1 MYPRNLLKFAHNHLK
16 IIKKLITMKDIR
28 HDIDGLKGIAILA
41 VVFYHLFDLL
51 KSAHFTES
59 TLFDGGFLGVDIFF
73 VISGFLITSSVF
85 YKLSNNDFSLLAFY
99 KRRFLR
105 IVPPLLFVCIFTLI
119 VGYFLL
125 FPMVYR
131 ELNIEVAN
139 ALLFIGNFRF
149 ANSGGYFALDSSDKL
164 LLHTWYLAVTIQ
176 FYILFPLIVLLLKK
190 VFSLKRLP
198 LAVTVVFILLTVTS
212 VLISRNGKGYLLTQC
227 RIFELFFGSVLFFY
241 KDIVYK
247 RVFSLNSYLPLLGE
261 VLGIV
266 IIIASIFTVELQ
278 NGIWT
283 VTTSLPT
290 MLGTALVIL
299 SHNKNSVLRLPPLTL
314 LGKSSYSLYLW
325 HWPLF
330 VFALRCGLNES
341 YINYVIVFVL
351 LGLLNLMS
359 YLLVEKHKLNYKTVA
374 ILYFCCFSSYIY
386 FKSGPKDTYIF
397 QFEIKQPAEIGLSKE
412 YQPSVV
418 DTVGTQSLWHYGEQ
432 KEIPHIMIV
441 GDSNALQ
448 YRYFFKFCTKIPT
461 YEIAKSAI
469 MAYGKEF
476 ASFSQGYY
484 VPLNERQD
492 FYNLYKKT
500 LSTLND
506 GDKVILSS
514 RWTTQ
519 YKNYLKEKNLLASD
533 KTYSKYMDDI
543 IKDIDEQIKK
553 YPKLHFYI
561 IGTAFCPSWEYINR
575 TQLDLK
581 DSFLEPLMSKK
592 NYMISSDFHKK
603 YNDYT
608 NDRLQEYANSHNNV
622 SYIDRNIPL
631 KVGGGKYR
639 MTDDHEIPLFYD
651 PTHYTVTGGKVVGKY
666 ILDEVLKN

>member
-212 VLISRNGKGYLLTQC
+212 VLVSRNGKGYLLTQC

-247 RVFSLNSYLPLLGE
+247 RVFSLNNYLPLLGE

-278 NGIWT
+278 NGVWT

-314 LGKSSYSLYLW
+314 LGRCSYSLYLW

-330 VFALRCGLNES
+330 VFALRCGYTDTVLSCSIVILVILIFTALS
-341 YINYVIVFVL
+341 YILTEKRKIDYKVTVTLFLLCFVAYYHFHKNFGNNYLSNFII
-351 LGLLNLMS
+351 
-359 YLLVEKHKLNYKTVA
+359 E
-374 ILYFCCFSSYIY
+374 
-386 FKSGPKDTYIF
+386 
-397 QFEIKQPAEIGLSKE
+397 QPQDMELPKE
-412 YQPSVV
+412 YTPSVAFKEGNEIV
-418 DTVGTQSLWHYGEQ
+418 WHYGLQTETP
-432 KEIPHIMIV
+432 KIFFV
-441 GDSNALQ
+441 GDSNADH
-448 YRYFFKFCTKIPT
+448 YRHYMKNLNKTSIYFLAEP
-461 YEIAKSAI
+461 AV
-469 MAYGKEF
+469 MAYGKNF
-476 ASFSQGYY
+476 ASMTKGYFLPIE
-484 VPLNERQD
+484 VRQN
-492 FYNLYKKT
+492 YYKVYKET
-500 LSTLND
+500 LSHLKD
-506 GDKVILSS
+506 GDKVVLSN
-514 RWTTQ
+514 RWDIQ
-519 YKNYLKEKNLLASD
+519 FGKYCNEFALEMNDENFENYIDFVLQDL
-533 KTYSKYMDDI
+533 
-543 IKDIDEQIKK
+543 DEQIKL
-553 YPKLHFYI
+553 YPNLTFYI
-561 IGTAFCPSWEYINR
+561 VSDAVTINKVYANQ
-575 TQLDLK
+575 TSIDVSK
-581 DSFLEPLMSKK
+581 SFLKYFFNRDKYLISNDTSSQKNLIVNKK
-592 NYMISSDFHKK
+592 
-603 YNDYT
+603 
-608 NDRLQEYANSHNNV
+608 LQEFIKSYNNLR
-622 SYIDRNIPL
+622 YIDRDVPL
-631 KVGGGKYR
+631 KLGNDRFKTTYNGV
-639 MTDDHEIPLFYD
+639 PLFQID
-651 PTHYTVTGGKVVGKY
+651 GVHYSTFGGDIIGKY
-666 ILDEVLKN
+666 IVDQVIKE

>member
-1 MYPRNLLKFAHNHLK
+1 MAKEQRL
-16 IIKKLITMKDIR
+16 
-28 HDIDGLKGIAILA
+28 DIDGLKAIAILA

-85 YKLSNNDFSLLAFY
+85 YRLSNNDFSLLSFY

-119 VGYFLL
+119 IGYFLL
-125 FPMVYR
+125 FPEVYN

-212 VLISRNGKGYLLTQC
+212 VIVSRNGKGYLLTQC

-247 RVFSLNSYLPLLGE
+247 RVFSLNTYLPLLGE

-290 MLGTALVIL
+290 MIGTALVIL

-330 VFALRCGLNES
+330 IFALRCGLNENFK
-341 YINYVIVFVL
+341 NYVIVFVL
-351 LGLLNLMS
+351 LFVLTFIS
-359 YLLVEKHKLNYKTVA
+359 YLLFEKRKINFKTVA
-374 ILYFCCFSSYIY
+374 ILYLCCFSSYIY

-397 QFEIKQPAEIGLSKE
+397 QFEIKQPAEIELSKE
-412 YQPSVV
+412 YQPSIV
-418 DTVGTQSLWHYGEQ
+418 DTIGTQSLWHYGEQ
-432 KEIPHIMIV
+432 KETPHIMIV
-441 GDSNALQ
+441 GDSNTLQ
-448 YRYFFKFCTKIPT
+448 YRYFFKFCTKTPT
-461 YEIAKSAI
+461 YEIAKAAI

-476 ASFSQGYY
+476 SSFRQGYY
-484 VPLNERQD
+484 VPLSERQD

-500 LSTLND
+500 LSSLKD

-519 YKNYLKEKNLLASD
+519 YKNYLKEKKLLASD
-533 KTYSKYMDDI
+533 ETYSLYIDDI
-543 IKDIDEQIKK
+543 IKDIDEQIEKH
-553 YPKLHFYI
+553 PNIHFYI
-561 IGTAFCPSWEYINR
+561 IGTAFCPGWEYINR

-581 DSFLEPLMSKK
+581 ETFLETLMSKK
-592 NYMISSDFHKK
+592 NYMTSSDFNKK

-608 NDRLQEYANSHNNV
+608 NERLQDYANTHKNV
-622 SYIDRNIPL
+622 SYIDRNKPL
-631 KVGGGKYR
+631 KVEDGKYR
-639 MTDDHEIPLFYD
+639 MTDDNEIPLFYD
-651 PTHYTVTGGKVVGKY
+651 PTHYTVTGGKIVGKY
-666 ILDEVLKN
+666 ILDEVLNN

>member
-1 MYPRNLLKFAHNHLK
+1 MAKEQRL
-16 IIKKLITMKDIR
+16 
-28 HDIDGLKGIAILA
+28 DIDGLKAIAILA

-85 YKLSNNDFSLLAFY
+85 YKLSTDDFSLLSFY

-212 VLISRNGKGYLLTQC
+212 VLVSRNGKGYLLTQC

-247 RVFSLNSYLPLLGE
+247 RVFSLNNYLPLLGE

-314 LGKSSYSLYLW
+314 LGRCSYSLYLW

-386 FKSGPKDTYIF
+386 FKNGPKDTYIF

>member
-1 MYPRNLLKFAHNHLK
+1 MSVKAQRA
-16 IIKKLITMKDIR
+16 
-28 HDIDGLKGIAILA
+28 DIDGLKGIAILA

-85 YKLSNNDFSLLAFY
+85 YKLSTDDFSLLSFY

-247 RVFSLNSYLPLLGE
+247 RVFSLNNYLPLLGE

>member
-1 MYPRNLLKFAHNHLK
+1 MTDK
-16 IIKKLITMKDIR
+16 R

-85 YKLSNNDFSLLAFY
+85 YRLSNNDFSLLSFY

-212 VLISRNGKGYLLTQC
+212 VIVSRNGKGYLLTQC

-247 RVFSLNSYLPLLGE
+247 RVFSLNTYLPVLGE

-299 SHNKNSVLRLPPLTL
+299 AHNKNSVLRLPPLTL
-314 LGKSSYSLYLW
+314 LGRCSYSLYLW

-330 VFALRCGLNES
+330 VFALRCGYTDTVLSCSIVILVILIFTALS
-341 YINYVIVFVL
+341 YIFTEKRKVDYRLTLTLFLLCFVAYYHFHKNFGNNYLSNFIIEQPQDMVL
-351 LGLLNLMS
+351 
-359 YLLVEKHKLNYKTVA
+359 
-374 ILYFCCFSSYIY
+374 
-386 FKSGPKDTYIF
+386 P
-397 QFEIKQPAEIGLSKE
+397 KE
-412 YQPSVV
+412 YTPSIAFKEGNEIV
-418 DTVGTQSLWHYGEQ
+418 WHYGLQTETP
-432 KEIPHIMIV
+432 KIFFV
-441 GDSNALQ
+441 GDSNLIQ
-448 YRYFFKFCTKIPT
+448 YDYYLKNINKRSVYVL
-461 YEIAKSAI
+461 EHAAM
-469 MAYGKEF
+469 MAYGSYFTNLKTIFFNTLEDKETF
-476 ASFSQGYY
+476 YKLYKETLNKLSDGNKVVLCGRWDILYRSYCTENNLQLNQTSLQKYTDAVISD
-484 VPLNERQD
+484 LNEQISLHP
-492 FYNLYKKT
+492 NLK
-500 LSTLND
+500 
-506 GDKVILSS
+506 
-514 RWTTQ
+514 
-519 YKNYLKEKNLLASD
+519 
-533 KTYSKYMDDI
+533 
-543 IKDIDEQIKK
+543 
-553 YPKLHFYI
+553 FYI
-561 IGTAFCPSWEYINR
+561 VGCSFVPNKTAVIWTKVNLSE
-575 TQLDLK
+575 
-581 DSFLEPLMSKK
+581 SFLEKFINLELFRRTVDFERNHTAIINSKLISYCK
-592 NYMISSDFHKK
+592 NSS
-603 YNDYT
+603 
-608 NDRLQEYANSHNNV
+608 NV
-622 SYIDRNIPL
+622 EFIDRNIPL
-631 KVGGGKYR
+631 ARDEAKYSLFKDN
-639 MTDDHEIPLFYD
+639 TGIFEDPL
-651 PTHYTVTGGKVVGKY
+651 HYTKIGGTVIGQY
-666 ILDEVLKN
+666 IIENICTE

>member
-1 MYPRNLLKFAHNHLK
+1 
-16 IIKKLITMKDIR
+16 MKDIR

-85 YKLSNNDFSLLAFY
+85 YKLSTDDFSLLAFY

-119 VGYFLL
+119 IGYFLL

-176 FYILFPLIVLLLKK
+176 FYVLFPLIVLLLKK

-212 VLISRNGKGYLLTQC
+212 VLVSRNGKGYLLTQC

-247 RVFSLNSYLPLLGE
+247 KVFSLNTYLPVLGE

-314 LGKSSYSLYLW
+314 LGRCSYSLYLW

-330 VFALRCGLNES
+330 VFALRCGYTDTVLSCSIVILVILIFTALS
-341 YINYVIVFVL
+341 YIFTEKRKIDYKVTVTLFLLCFVAYYHFHKNFGNNYLSNFII
-351 LGLLNLMS
+351 
-359 YLLVEKHKLNYKTVA
+359 E
-374 ILYFCCFSSYIY
+374 
-386 FKSGPKDTYIF
+386 
-397 QFEIKQPAEIGLSKE
+397 QPQDMELPKE
-412 YQPSVV
+412 YTPSIAFKEGNEIV
-418 DTVGTQSLWHYGEQ
+418 WHYGLQTETP
-432 KEIPHIMIV
+432 KIFFV
-441 GDSNALQ
+441 GDSNADH
-448 YRYFFKFCTKIPT
+448 YRHYMKNLNKISIYFLAEP
-461 YEIAKSAI
+461 AV
-469 MAYGKEF
+469 MAYGKNF
-476 ASFSQGYY
+476 ASMTKGYFLPIE
-484 VPLNERQD
+484 VRQN
-492 FYNLYKKT
+492 YYKVYKET
-500 LSTLND
+500 LSHLKD
-506 GDKVILSS
+506 GDKVVLSN
-514 RWTTQ
+514 RWDIQ
-519 YKNYLKEKNLLASD
+519 FGKYCNEFALEMNDENFENYIDFVLQDL
-533 KTYSKYMDDI
+533 
-543 IKDIDEQIKK
+543 DEQIKL
-553 YPKLHFYI
+553 YPNLTFYI
-561 IGTAFCPSWEYINR
+561 VSDAVTISKVYANQTSI
-575 TQLDLK
+575 DVSK
-581 DSFLEPLMSKK
+581 SFLKYFFNRDKYLISNDTSSQKNLIVNKK
-592 NYMISSDFHKK
+592 
-603 YNDYT
+603 
-608 NDRLQEYANSHNNV
+608 LQEFIKAYNNLR
-622 SYIDRNIPL
+622 YIDRDVPL
-631 KVGGGKYR
+631 KLGNDRFKTTYNGV
-639 MTDDHEIPLFYD
+639 PLFQID
-651 PTHYTVTGGKVVGKY
+651 GIHYSSFGGDIIGKY
-666 ILDEVLKN
+666 IVDQVIKE

>member
-1 MYPRNLLKFAHNHLK
+1 
-16 IIKKLITMKDIR
+16 MKDIR

-212 VLISRNGKGYLLTQC
+212 VLVSRNGKGYLLTQC

-247 RVFSLNSYLPLLGE
+247 RVFSLNNYLPLLGE

-278 NGIWT
+278 NGVWT

>member
-1 MYPRNLLKFAHNHLK
+1 
-16 IIKKLITMKDIR
+16 MKDIR

-85 YKLSNNDFSLLAFY
+85 YKLSTDDFSLLAFY

-125 FPMVYR
+125 FPMIYR

-198 LAVTVVFILLTVTS
+198 VAVTVVFILLTVTS
-212 VLISRNGKGYLLTQC
+212 VIVSFNGKGYLLTQC

-247 RVFSLNSYLPLLGE
+247 RVFSLNTYLPVLGE

-314 LGKSSYSLYLW
+314 LGKCSYSLYLW

-592 NYMISSDFHKK
+592 NYMISSDFNKK

>member
-1 MYPRNLLKFAHNHLK
+1 MSVKAQRA
-16 IIKKLITMKDIR
+16 
-28 HDIDGLKGIAILA
+28 DIDGLKGIAILA

-73 VISGFLITSSVF
+73 VISGFFITSSVF
-85 YKLSNNDFSLLAFY
+85 YKLSTDDFSLLSFY

-212 VLISRNGKGYLLTQC
+212 VLVSRNGKGYLLTQC

-247 RVFSLNSYLPLLGE
+247 RVFSLNNYLPLLGE

-266 IIIASIFTVELQ
+266 IIIVSIFTVELQ

>member
-1 MYPRNLLKFAHNHLK
+1 MN
-16 IIKKLITMKDIR
+16 DIR

-85 YKLSNNDFSLLAFY
+85 YKLRTDDFSLLAFY

-212 VLISRNGKGYLLTQC
+212 VIVSRNGKGYLLTQC

-247 RVFSLNSYLPLLGE
+247 RVFSLNPYLPLLGE

-278 NGIWT
+278 NGVWT

-314 LGKSSYSLYLW
+314 LGRCSYSLYLW

-330 VFALRCGLNES
+330 VFALRCGYTDTVLSCSIVILVILIFTALS
-341 YINYVIVFVL
+341 YIFTEKRKVDYRLTLTLFLLCFASYYHFHKNFGNNYLSNFIIEQPQDMVL
-351 LGLLNLMS
+351 
-359 YLLVEKHKLNYKTVA
+359 
-374 ILYFCCFSSYIY
+374 
-386 FKSGPKDTYIF
+386 P
-397 QFEIKQPAEIGLSKE
+397 KE
-412 YQPSVV
+412 YTPSIAFKEGNEIV
-418 DTVGTQSLWHYGEQ
+418 WHYGLQTETP
-432 KEIPHIMIV
+432 KIFFV
-441 GDSNALQ
+441 GDSNADH
-448 YRYFFKFCTKIPT
+448 YRHYMKNLNKISLYFLAEP
-461 YEIAKSAI
+461 AV
-469 MAYGKEF
+469 MAYGKNF
-476 ASFSQGYY
+476 ASMTKGYFLPIE
-484 VPLNERQD
+484 VRQN
-492 FYNLYKKT
+492 YYKVYKET
-500 LSTLND
+500 LSHLKD
-506 GDKVILSS
+506 GDKVVLSN
-514 RWTTQ
+514 RWDIQ
-519 YKNYLKEKNLLASD
+519 FGKYCKEFDLEMNDENFNKYLEFVLQDL
-533 KTYSKYMDDI
+533 
-543 IKDIDEQIKK
+543 DEQIKL
-553 YPKLHFYI
+553 YPNLIFYI
-561 IGTAFCPSWEYINR
+561 VSDAVTISKVYANQTSI
-575 TQLDLK
+575 DVSK
-581 DSFLEPLMSKK
+581 SFLRYFFNKDKYLISNDTSLDKNDIVNKK
-592 NYMISSDFHKK
+592 
-603 YNDYT
+603 
-608 NDRLQEYANSHNNV
+608 LQEFVERHNNLR
-622 SYIDRNIPL
+622 YIDRDIPIRL
-631 KVGGGKYR
+631 DKNEFNTVYNNMPIFQIDGVHYSTSGGDMIGKFLV
-639 MTDDHEIPLFYD
+639 EQVI
-651 PTHYTVTGGKVVGKY
+651 K
-666 ILDEVLKN
+666 E

>member
-1 MYPRNLLKFAHNHLK
+1 MSVKAQRA
-16 IIKKLITMKDIR
+16 
-28 HDIDGLKGIAILA
+28 DIDGLKGIAILA

-99 KRRFLR
+99 KRRCLR
-105 IVPPLLFVCIFTLI
+105 ILPPLLFVCIFTLI
-119 VGYFLL
+119 IGYFLL
-125 FPMVYR
+125 FPEVYK

-198 LAVTVVFILLTVTS
+198 VAVTIVFILLTVTS
-212 VLISRNGKGYLLTQC
+212 VIVSRNGKGYLLTQC

-247 RVFSLNSYLPLLGE
+247 RVFSLNNYLPLLGE

-278 NGIWT
+278 NGVWT

-299 SHNKNSVLRLPPLTL
+299 SHNKNSVLRLPSLTL
-314 LGKSSYSLYLW
+314 LGRCSYSLYLW

-484 VPLNERQD
+484 VPFNERQD

-592 NYMISSDFHKK
+592 LYMISSDFNQK

-608 NDRLQEYANSHNNV
+608 NDRLQEYANSNNNV

-631 KVGGGKYR
+631 KVKRGEYR
-639 MTDDHEIPLFYD
+639 MTDDQEIPLFYD

>member
-1 MYPRNLLKFAHNHLK
+1 
-16 IIKKLITMKDIR
+16 MKDIR

-85 YKLSNNDFSLLAFY
+85 YRLSNNDFSLLSFY

-119 VGYFLL
+119 IGYFLL
-125 FPMVYR
+125 FPEVYK

-176 FYILFPLIVLLLKK
+176 FYVLFPLIVLLLKK

-212 VLISRNGKGYLLTQC
+212 VIVSRNGKGYLLTQC

-247 RVFSLNSYLPLLGE
+247 RVFSLNTYLPLLGE

-278 NGIWT
+278 NGVWT

-290 MLGTALVIL
+290 MIGTALVIL

-314 LGKSSYSLYLW
+314 LGRCSYSLYLW

-330 VFALRCGLNES
+330 VFALRCGYTDTVLSCSIVILVILIFTALS
-341 YINYVIVFVL
+341 YIFTEKRNIDYKVTVTLFLLCFVAYYHFHKNFGNNYLSNFIIEQPQDMVL
-351 LGLLNLMS
+351 
-359 YLLVEKHKLNYKTVA
+359 
-374 ILYFCCFSSYIY
+374 
-386 FKSGPKDTYIF
+386 P
-397 QFEIKQPAEIGLSKE
+397 KE
-412 YQPSVV
+412 YTPSIAFKEGNEIV
-418 DTVGTQSLWHYGEQ
+418 WHYGLQTETP
-432 KEIPHIMIV
+432 KIFFV
-441 GDSNALQ
+441 GDSNLIQ
-448 YRYFFKFCTKIPT
+448 YDYYLKNINKRSVYVL
-461 YEIAKSAI
+461 EHAAM
-469 MAYGKEF
+469 MAYGSYFTNLKTIFFNTLEDKETF
-476 ASFSQGYY
+476 YKLYKETLNKLSDGNKVVLCGRWDILYRSYCTENNLQLNQTSLQKYTDAVISD
-484 VPLNERQD
+484 LNEQISLHP
-492 FYNLYKKT
+492 NLK
-500 LSTLND
+500 
-506 GDKVILSS
+506 
-514 RWTTQ
+514 
-519 YKNYLKEKNLLASD
+519 
-533 KTYSKYMDDI
+533 
-543 IKDIDEQIKK
+543 
-553 YPKLHFYI
+553 FYI
-561 IGTAFCPSWEYINR
+561 VGCSFVPNKTAVIWTKVNLSE
-575 TQLDLK
+575 
-581 DSFLEPLMSKK
+581 SFLEKFINLELFRRTVDFERNHTAIINSKLISYCK
-592 NYMISSDFHKK
+592 NSS
-603 YNDYT
+603 
-608 NDRLQEYANSHNNV
+608 NV
-622 SYIDRNIPL
+622 EFIDRNIPL
-631 KVGGGKYR
+631 ARDEAKYSLFK
-639 MTDDHEIPLFYD
+639 DNHGIFEDPL
-651 PTHYTVTGGKVVGKY
+651 HYTKIGGTVIGQY
-666 ILDEVLKN
+666 IIENICTE

>member
-1 MYPRNLLKFAHNHLK
+1 M
-16 IIKKLITMKDIR
+16 
-28 HDIDGLKGIAILA
+28 
-41 VVFYHLFDLL
+41 
-51 KSAHFTES
+51 
-59 TLFDGGFLGVDIFF
+59 
-73 VISGFLITSSVF
+73 
-85 YKLSNNDFSLLAFY
+85 AFY
-99 KRRFLR
+99 KRRCLR
-105 IVPPLLFVCIFTLI
+105 ILPPLLFVCIFTLI
-119 VGYFLL
+119 IGYFLL
-125 FPMVYR
+125 FPEVYK

-176 FYILFPLIVLLLKK
+176 FYVLFPLIVLLLKK

-212 VLISRNGKGYLLTQC
+212 VLVSRNGKGYLLTQC

-247 RVFSLNSYLPLLGE
+247 RVFSLNPYLPVLGE

-622 SYIDRNIPL
+622 SYVDRNIPL

-666 ILDEVLKN
+666 ILDEVLKD

>member
-1 MYPRNLLKFAHNHLK
+1 MN
-16 IIKKLITMKDIR
+16 DIR

-85 YKLSNNDFSLLAFY
+85 YRLSNNDFSLLTFY

-119 VGYFLL
+119 IGYFLL
-125 FPMVYR
+125 FPEVYN

-212 VLISRNGKGYLLTQC
+212 VIVSFNGKGYLLTQC

-247 RVFSLNSYLPLLGE
+247 RVFSLNTYLPLLGE

-314 LGKSSYSLYLW
+314 LGRCSYSLYLW

-330 VFALRCGLNES
+330 VFALRCGYTDTVLSCSIVILVILIFTALS
-341 YINYVIVFVL
+341 YIFTEKRKVDYRLTLTLFLLCFASYYHFHKNFGNNYLSNFIIEQPQDMVL
-351 LGLLNLMS
+351 
-359 YLLVEKHKLNYKTVA
+359 
-374 ILYFCCFSSYIY
+374 
-386 FKSGPKDTYIF
+386 P
-397 QFEIKQPAEIGLSKE
+397 KE
-412 YQPSVV
+412 YTPSIAFKEGNEIV
-418 DTVGTQSLWHYGEQ
+418 WHYGLQTETP
-432 KEIPHIMIV
+432 KIFFV
-441 GDSNALQ
+441 GDSNLIQ
-448 YRYFFKFCTKIPT
+448 YDYYLKNINKRSVYVL
-461 YEIAKSAI
+461 EHAAM
-469 MAYGKEF
+469 MAYGSYFTNLKTIFFNSLEDKET
-476 ASFSQGYY
+476 YY
-484 VPLNERQD
+484 K
-492 FYNLYKKT
+492 LYKET
-500 LSTLND
+500 LNKLND
-506 GDKVILSS
+506 GDKVVLCGRWDILYRSYCTENDLQVNQTS
-514 RWTTQ
+514 LQKYTD
-519 YKNYLKEKNLLASD
+519 AVISD
-533 KTYSKYMDDI
+533 LN
-543 IKDIDEQIKK
+543 EQIS
-553 YPKLHFYI
+553 LHPNLQFYI
-561 IGTAFCPSWEYINR
+561 VGCSFVPNNTAVIWSKVNLNETSLKKIIN
-575 TQLDLK
+575 TDLFK
-581 DSFLEPLMSKK
+581 
-592 NYMISSDFHKK
+592 ITSDFEEK
-603 YNDYT
+603 YTTEINT
-608 NDRLQEYANSHNNV
+608 KLIEFCENNSNLV
-622 SYIDRNIPL
+622 FIDRNTPL
-631 KVGGGKYR
+631 KESNTKYNLYNKNIGIFEDPLHYSRFGGSIIG
-639 MTDDHEIPLFYD
+639 E
-651 PTHYTVTGGKVVGKY
+651 Y
-666 ILDEVLKN
+666 IIDEVSKE

>member
-1 MYPRNLLKFAHNHLK
+1 MAKEQRL
-16 IIKKLITMKDIR
+16 
-28 HDIDGLKGIAILA
+28 DIDGLKAIAILA

-85 YKLSNNDFSLLAFY
+85 YRLSNNDFSLLSFY

-119 VGYFLL
+119 IGYFLL
-125 FPMVYR
+125 FPEVYN

-212 VLISRNGKGYLLTQC
+212 VIVSRNGKGYLLTQC

-247 RVFSLNSYLPLLGE
+247 RVFSLNTYLPVLGE

-290 MLGTALVIL
+290 MIGTALVIL

-330 VFALRCGLNES
+330 IFALRCGLNENFK
-341 YINYVIVFVL
+341 NYVIVFVL
-351 LGLLNLMS
+351 LFVLTFIS
-359 YLLVEKHKLNYKTVA
+359 YLLFEKRKINFKTVA
-374 ILYFCCFSSYIY
+374 ILYLCCFSSYIY

-397 QFEIKQPAEIGLSKE
+397 QFEIKQPAEIELSKE
-412 YQPSVV
+412 YQPSIV
-418 DTVGTQSLWHYGEQ
+418 DTIGTQSLWHYGEQ
-432 KEIPHIMIV
+432 KETPHIMIV
-441 GDSNALQ
+441 GDSNTLQ
-448 YRYFFKFCTKIPT
+448 YRYFFKFCTKTPT
-461 YEIAKSAI
+461 YEIAKAAI

-476 ASFSQGYY
+476 SSFRQGYY
-484 VPLNERQD
+484 VPLSERQD

-500 LSTLND
+500 LSSLKD

-519 YKNYLKEKNLLASD
+519 YKNYLKEKKLLASD
-533 KTYSKYMDDI
+533 ETYSLYIDDI
-543 IKDIDEQIKK
+543 IKDIDEQIEKH
-553 YPKLHFYI
+553 PNIHFYI
-561 IGTAFCPSWEYINR
+561 IGTAFCPGWEYINR

-581 DSFLEPLMSKK
+581 ETFLETLMSKK
-592 NYMISSDFHKK
+592 NYMTSSDFNKK

-608 NDRLQEYANSHNNV
+608 NERLQDYANTHKNV
-622 SYIDRNIPL
+622 SYIDRNKPL
-631 KVGGGKYR
+631 KVEDGKYR
-639 MTDDHEIPLFYD
+639 MTDDNEIPLFYD
-651 PTHYTVTGGKVVGKY
+651 PTHYTVTGGKIVGKY
-666 ILDEVLKN
+666 ILDEVLNN

>member
-1 MYPRNLLKFAHNHLK
+1 
-16 IIKKLITMKDIR
+16 MKDIR

-85 YKLSNNDFSLLAFY
+85 YMLSNNDFSLLSFY

-131 ELNIEVAN
+131 ELSIEVAN

-212 VLISRNGKGYLLTQC
+212 VIVSRNGKGYLLTQC

-247 RVFSLNSYLPLLGE
+247 RVFSLNTYLPLLCE

-299 SHNKNSVLRLPPLTL
+299 AHNKNSVLRLPPLTL
-314 LGKSSYSLYLW
+314 LGRCSYSLYLW

-330 VFALRCGLNES
+330 VFALRCGYTDTVLSCSIVILVILIFTALS
-341 YINYVIVFVL
+341 YIFTEKRNIDYKVTVTLFLLCFVAYYHFHKNFGNNYLSNFIIEQPQDMVL
-351 LGLLNLMS
+351 
-359 YLLVEKHKLNYKTVA
+359 
-374 ILYFCCFSSYIY
+374 
-386 FKSGPKDTYIF
+386 P
-397 QFEIKQPAEIGLSKE
+397 KE
-412 YQPSVV
+412 YTPSIAFKEGNEIV
-418 DTVGTQSLWHYGEQ
+418 WHYGLQTETP
-432 KEIPHIMIV
+432 KIFFV
-441 GDSNALQ
+441 GDSNLIQ
-448 YRYFFKFCTKIPT
+448 YDYYLKNINKRSVYVL
-461 YEIAKSAI
+461 EHAAM
-469 MAYGKEF
+469 MAYGSYFTNLKTIFFNTLEDKETF
-476 ASFSQGYY
+476 LKLYKETLNKLSDGNKVVLCGRWDILYRSYCTENNLQLNQTSLQKYTDE
-484 VPLNERQD
+484 VISDLNEQISLHP
-492 FYNLYKKT
+492 NLK
-500 LSTLND
+500 
-506 GDKVILSS
+506 
-514 RWTTQ
+514 
-519 YKNYLKEKNLLASD
+519 
-533 KTYSKYMDDI
+533 
-543 IKDIDEQIKK
+543 
-553 YPKLHFYI
+553 FYI
-561 IGTAFCPSWEYINR
+561 VGCSFVPNKTAVIWTKVNLSE
-575 TQLDLK
+575 
-581 DSFLEPLMSKK
+581 SFLEKFINLELFRRTVDFERNHTAIINSKLISYCK
-592 NYMISSDFHKK
+592 NSS
-603 YNDYT
+603 
-608 NDRLQEYANSHNNV
+608 NV
-622 SYIDRNIPL
+622 EFIDRNIPL
-631 KVGGGKYR
+631 ARDEAKYSLFKDN
-639 MTDDHEIPLFYD
+639 TGIFEDPL
-651 PTHYTVTGGKVVGKY
+651 HYTKIGGTVIGQY
-666 ILDEVLKN
+666 IIENICTE

>member
-1 MYPRNLLKFAHNHLK
+1 
-16 IIKKLITMKDIR
+16 MKDIR

-212 VLISRNGKGYLLTQC
+212 VIISRNGKGYLLTQC

-241 KDIVYK
+241 KDVIYK
-247 RVFSLNSYLPLLGE
+247 RVFSLNTYLPVLGE
-261 VLGIV
+261 ILGIV
-266 IIIASIFTVELQ
+266 VIIASIFTVELQ
-278 NGIWT
+278 NGVWT

-330 VFALRCGLNES
+330 VFALRCGYTDTVLSCSIVILVILIFTALS
-341 YINYVIVFVL
+341 YIFTEKRNVDYKVTITLFLLCFVSYFYFHKNFGSNYLSNFIIEQPQDMVL
-351 LGLLNLMS
+351 
-359 YLLVEKHKLNYKTVA
+359 
-374 ILYFCCFSSYIY
+374 
-386 FKSGPKDTYIF
+386 P
-397 QFEIKQPAEIGLSKE
+397 KE
-412 YQPSVV
+412 YTPSVAFKEGNEIV
-418 DTVGTQSLWHYGEQ
+418 WHYGLQTETP
-432 KEIPHIMIV
+432 KIFFV
-441 GDSNALQ
+441 GDSNLIQ
-448 YRYFFKFCTKIPT
+448 YDYYLKNINKRSVYVL
-461 YEIAKSAI
+461 EHAAM
-469 MAYGKEF
+469 MAYGSYFTNLKTIFFNSLVDKET
-476 ASFSQGYY
+476 YY
-484 VPLNERQD
+484 K
-492 FYNLYKKT
+492 LYKET
-500 LSTLND
+500 LNKLND
-506 GDKVILSS
+506 GDKVVLCGRWDILYRSYCS
-514 RWTTQ
+514 ENSLQ
-519 YKNYLKEKNLLASD
+519 QNKESLQNYIDAVIADL
-533 KTYSKYMDDI
+533 
-543 IKDIDEQIKK
+543 DEQITIH
-553 YPKLHFYI
+553 PNLRFYI
-561 IGTAFCPSWEYINR
+561 IGNSFVPNKTAVIWSKVNLNDTFLKYIINIDLFKVTGDFEEAR
-575 TQLDLK
+575 TRELNTKLFRYSENKNNVVFIDRNSPLK
-581 DSFLEPLMSKK
+581 DSDNKYTLYKK
-592 NYMISSDFHKK
+592 NKRIFEDPLHYSKFGGYIIG
-603 YNDYT
+603 DYIV
-608 NDRLQEYANSHNNV
+608 DRV
-622 SYIDRNIPL
+622 S
-631 KVGGGKYR
+631 K
-639 MTDDHEIPLFYD
+639 
-651 PTHYTVTGGKVVGKY
+651 
-666 ILDEVLKN
+666 

>member
-1 MYPRNLLKFAHNHLK
+1 
-16 IIKKLITMKDIR
+16 MKDIR

-85 YKLSNNDFSLLAFY
+85 YKLSNNDFSLLSFY

-212 VLISRNGKGYLLTQC
+212 VIVSRNGKGYLLTQC

-247 RVFSLNSYLPLLGE
+247 RVFSLNTYLPLLGE
-261 VLGIV
+261 ILGIV

-299 SHNKNSVLRLPPLTL
+299 AHNKNSVLRLPPLTL
-314 LGKSSYSLYLW
+314 LGRCSYSLYLW

-330 VFALRCGLNES
+330 VFALRCGYTDTVLSRSIVILVILIFTALS
-341 YINYVIVFVL
+341 YIFTEKRKVDYRLTLTLFLLCFVAYYHFHKNFGNNYLSNFIIEQPQDMVL
-351 LGLLNLMS
+351 
-359 YLLVEKHKLNYKTVA
+359 
-374 ILYFCCFSSYIY
+374 
-386 FKSGPKDTYIF
+386 P
-397 QFEIKQPAEIGLSKE
+397 KE
-412 YQPSVV
+412 YTPSIAFKEGNEIV
-418 DTVGTQSLWHYGEQ
+418 WHYGLQTETP
-432 KEIPHIMIV
+432 KIFFV
-441 GDSNALQ
+441 GDSNLIQ
-448 YRYFFKFCTKIPT
+448 YDYYLKNINKRSVYVL
-461 YEIAKSAI
+461 EHAAM
-469 MAYGKEF
+469 MAYGSYFTNLKTIFFNTLEDKETF
-476 ASFSQGYY
+476 YKLYKETLNKLSDGNKVVLCGRWDILYRSYCTENNLQLNQTSLQKYTDAVISD
-484 VPLNERQD
+484 LNEQISLHP
-492 FYNLYKKT
+492 NLK
-500 LSTLND
+500 
-506 GDKVILSS
+506 
-514 RWTTQ
+514 
-519 YKNYLKEKNLLASD
+519 
-533 KTYSKYMDDI
+533 
-543 IKDIDEQIKK
+543 
-553 YPKLHFYI
+553 FYI
-561 IGTAFCPSWEYINR
+561 VGCSFVPNKTAVIWTKVNLSE
-575 TQLDLK
+575 
-581 DSFLEPLMSKK
+581 SFLEKFINLELFRRTVDFERNHTAIINSKLISYCK
-592 NYMISSDFHKK
+592 NSS
-603 YNDYT
+603 
-608 NDRLQEYANSHNNV
+608 NV
-622 SYIDRNIPL
+622 EFIDRNIPL
-631 KVGGGKYR
+631 ARDEAKYSLFKDN
-639 MTDDHEIPLFYD
+639 TGIFEDPL
-651 PTHYTVTGGKVVGKY
+651 HYTKIGGTVIGQY
-666 ILDEVLKN
+666 IIENICTE

>member
-1 MYPRNLLKFAHNHLK
+1 
-16 IIKKLITMKDIR
+16 MKDIR

-85 YKLSNNDFSLLAFY
+85 YKLSNNDFSLLSFY

-119 VGYFLL
+119 IGYFLL
-125 FPMVYR
+125 FPEVYN

-212 VLISRNGKGYLLTQC
+212 VIVSRNGKGYLLTQC

-247 RVFSLNSYLPLLGE
+247 RVFSLNTYLPLLGE

-330 VFALRCGLNES
+330 VFALRCGYTDTVLSRSIVILVILIFTALS
-341 YINYVIVFVL
+341 YIFTEKRKVDYRLTLTLFLLCFVAYYHFHKNFGNNYLSNFIIEQPQDMVL
-351 LGLLNLMS
+351 
-359 YLLVEKHKLNYKTVA
+359 
-374 ILYFCCFSSYIY
+374 
-386 FKSGPKDTYIF
+386 P
-397 QFEIKQPAEIGLSKE
+397 KE
-412 YQPSVV
+412 YTPSIAFKEGNEIV
-418 DTVGTQSLWHYGEQ
+418 WHYGLQTETP
-432 KEIPHIMIV
+432 KIFFV
-441 GDSNALQ
+441 GDSNLIQ
-448 YRYFFKFCTKIPT
+448 YDYYLKNINKRSVYVL
-461 YEIAKSAI
+461 EHAAM
-469 MAYGKEF
+469 MAYGSYFTNLKTIFFNTLEDKETF
-476 ASFSQGYY
+476 YKLYKETLNKLSDGNKVVLCGRWDILYRSYCTENNLQLNQTSLQKYTDAVISD
-484 VPLNERQD
+484 LNEQISLHP
-492 FYNLYKKT
+492 NLK
-500 LSTLND
+500 
-506 GDKVILSS
+506 
-514 RWTTQ
+514 
-519 YKNYLKEKNLLASD
+519 
-533 KTYSKYMDDI
+533 
-543 IKDIDEQIKK
+543 
-553 YPKLHFYI
+553 FYI
-561 IGTAFCPSWEYINR
+561 VGCSFVPNKTAVIWTKVNLSE
-575 TQLDLK
+575 
-581 DSFLEPLMSKK
+581 SFLEKFINLELFRRTVDFERNHTAIINSKLISYCK
-592 NYMISSDFHKK
+592 NSS
-603 YNDYT
+603 
-608 NDRLQEYANSHNNV
+608 NV
-622 SYIDRNIPL
+622 EFIDRNIPL
-631 KVGGGKYR
+631 ARDEAKYSLFKDN
-639 MTDDHEIPLFYD
+639 TGIFEDPL
-651 PTHYTVTGGKVVGKY
+651 HYTKIGGTVIGQY
-666 ILDEVLKN
+666 IIENICTE

>member
-1 MYPRNLLKFAHNHLK
+1 MAKEQRL
-16 IIKKLITMKDIR
+16 
-28 HDIDGLKGIAILA
+28 DIDGLKAIAILA

-85 YKLSNNDFSLLAFY
+85 YKLSNNDFSLLSFY

-105 IVPPLLFVCIFTLI
+105 IVPQLLFVCIFTLI
-119 VGYFLL
+119 IGYFLL
-125 FPMVYR
+125 FPKVYR
-131 ELNIEVAN
+131 ELNIEVTN

-149 ANSGGYFALDSSDKL
+149 ANLGGYFALDSSDKL

-190 VFSLKRLP
+190 VFSSKRLP

-212 VLISRNGKGYLLTQC
+212 VIVSRNGKGYLLTQC

-247 RVFSLNSYLPLLGE
+247 RVFSLNTYLPLLGE

-290 MLGTALVIL
+290 MLGTALIIL

-314 LGKSSYSLYLW
+314 LGRCSYSLYLW

-351 LGLLNLMS
+351 LSLVNLMS
-359 YLLVEKHKLNYKTVA
+359 YWFVEKHKLNYKTVA
-374 ILYFCCFSSYIY
+374 ILYLCCFSSYFY

-397 QFEIKQPAEIGLSKE
+397 QFEIKQPAEIELSKE
-412 YQPSVV
+412 YLPSIVN
-418 DTVGTQSLWHYGEQ
+418 TIGSQSLWHYGEQ
-432 KEIPHIMIV
+432 KETPHIMLV
-441 GDSNALQ
+441 GDSNTLQ
-448 YRYFFKFCTKIPT
+448 YRYFFKFCTQTPT
-461 YEIAKSAI
+461 YEIAKAAI
-469 MAYGKEF
+469 MAYGQEF
-476 ASFSQGYY
+476 ASFKQGYY

-500 LSTLND
+500 LSSLKD

-561 IGTAFCPSWEYINR
+561 IGTAFCPGWEYINR

-581 DSFLEPLMSKK
+581 DSLLEPLMSKK
-592 NYMISSDFHKK
+592 FYMISSDFNKK

-622 SYIDRNIPL
+622 IYIDRNIPL

-651 PTHYTVTGGKVVGKY
+651 PIHYTVTGGKVVGKY
-666 ILDEVLKN
+666 ILDEVLKY

>member
-1 MYPRNLLKFAHNHLK
+1 
-16 IIKKLITMKDIR
+16 MKDIR

-85 YKLSNNDFSLLAFY
+85 YKLSTDDFSLLAFY

-119 VGYFLL
+119 IGYFLL
-125 FPMVYR
+125 FPEVYK

-198 LAVTVVFILLTVTS
+198 LAVTIVFILLTVTS
-212 VLISRNGKGYLLTQC
+212 VIVSRNGKGYLLTQC

-247 RVFSLNSYLPLLGE
+247 RVFSLNTYLPVLGE

-314 LGKSSYSLYLW
+314 LGRCSYSLYLW

-330 VFALRCGLNES
+330 VFALRCGYTDTVLSCSIVILVILIFTALS
-341 YINYVIVFVL
+341 YIFTEKRKVDYRLTLTLFLLCFVANYHFHKNFGNNYLSNFIIEQPQDMVL
-351 LGLLNLMS
+351 
-359 YLLVEKHKLNYKTVA
+359 
-374 ILYFCCFSSYIY
+374 
-386 FKSGPKDTYIF
+386 P
-397 QFEIKQPAEIGLSKE
+397 KE
-412 YQPSVV
+412 YTPSIAFKEGNEIV
-418 DTVGTQSLWHYGEQ
+418 WHYGLQTETP
-432 KEIPHIMIV
+432 KIFFV
-441 GDSNALQ
+441 GDSNLIQ
-448 YRYFFKFCTKIPT
+448 YDYYLKNINKRSVYVL
-461 YEIAKSAI
+461 EHAAM
-469 MAYGKEF
+469 MAYGSYFTNLKTIFFNTLEDKETF
-476 ASFSQGYY
+476 HKLYKETLNKLSDGNKVVLCGRWDILYRSYCTENNLQLNQTSLQKYTDAVISD
-484 VPLNERQD
+484 LNEQISLHP
-492 FYNLYKKT
+492 NLK
-500 LSTLND
+500 
-506 GDKVILSS
+506 
-514 RWTTQ
+514 
-519 YKNYLKEKNLLASD
+519 
-533 KTYSKYMDDI
+533 
-543 IKDIDEQIKK
+543 
-553 YPKLHFYI
+553 FYI
-561 IGTAFCPSWEYINR
+561 VGCSFVPNKTAVIWTKVNLSE
-575 TQLDLK
+575 
-581 DSFLEPLMSKK
+581 SFLEKFINLELFRRTVDFERNHTAIINSKLISYCK
-592 NYMISSDFHKK
+592 NSS
-603 YNDYT
+603 
-608 NDRLQEYANSHNNV
+608 NV
-622 SYIDRNIPL
+622 EFIDRNIPL
-631 KVGGGKYR
+631 ARDEAKYSLFKDN
-639 MTDDHEIPLFYD
+639 TGIFEDPL
-651 PTHYTVTGGKVVGKY
+651 HYTKIGGTVIGQY
-666 ILDEVLKN
+666 IIENICTE

>member
-1 MYPRNLLKFAHNHLK
+1 MTDK
-16 IIKKLITMKDIR
+16 R

-85 YKLSNNDFSLLAFY
+85 YKLSTDDFSLLAFY

-119 VGYFLL
+119 IGYFLL
-125 FPMVYR
+125 FPEVYK

-149 ANSGGYFALDSSDKL
+149 ANSGGYFALTSSDKL

-212 VLISRNGKGYLLTQC
+212 VIVSRNGKGYLLTQC

-247 RVFSLNSYLPLLGE
+247 RVFSLNTYLPLLCE

-314 LGKSSYSLYLW
+314 LGRCSYSLYLW

-330 VFALRCGLNES
+330 VFALRCGYTDTVLSCSIVILVILIFTALS
-341 YINYVIVFVL
+341 YIFTEKRNIDYKVTVTLFLLCFVAYYHFHKNFGNNYLSNFIIEQPQDMVL
-351 LGLLNLMS
+351 
-359 YLLVEKHKLNYKTVA
+359 
-374 ILYFCCFSSYIY
+374 
-386 FKSGPKDTYIF
+386 P
-397 QFEIKQPAEIGLSKE
+397 KE
-412 YQPSVV
+412 YTPSIAFKEGNEIV
-418 DTVGTQSLWHYGEQ
+418 WHYGLQTETP
-432 KEIPHIMIV
+432 KIFFV
-441 GDSNALQ
+441 GDSNLIQ
-448 YRYFFKFCTKIPT
+448 YDYYLKNINKRSVYVL
-461 YEIAKSAI
+461 EHAAM
-469 MAYGKEF
+469 MAYGSYFTNLKTIFFNTLEDKETF
-476 ASFSQGYY
+476 LKLYKETLNKLSDGNKVVLCGRWDILYRSYCTENNLQLNQTSLQKYTDE
-484 VPLNERQD
+484 VISDLNEQISLHP
-492 FYNLYKKT
+492 NLK
-500 LSTLND
+500 
-506 GDKVILSS
+506 
-514 RWTTQ
+514 
-519 YKNYLKEKNLLASD
+519 
-533 KTYSKYMDDI
+533 
-543 IKDIDEQIKK
+543 
-553 YPKLHFYI
+553 FYI
-561 IGTAFCPSWEYINR
+561 VGCSFVPNKTAVIWTKVNLSE
-575 TQLDLK
+575 
-581 DSFLEPLMSKK
+581 SFLEKFINLELFRRTVDFERNHTAIINSKLISYCK
-592 NYMISSDFHKK
+592 NSS
-603 YNDYT
+603 
-608 NDRLQEYANSHNNV
+608 NV
-622 SYIDRNIPL
+622 EFIDRNIPL
-631 KVGGGKYR
+631 ARDEAKYSLFKDN
-639 MTDDHEIPLFYD
+639 TGIFEDPL
-651 PTHYTVTGGKVVGKY
+651 HYTKIGGTVIGQY
-666 ILDEVLKN
+666 IIENICTE

>member
-1 MYPRNLLKFAHNHLK
+1 
-16 IIKKLITMKDIR
+16 MKDIR

-85 YKLSNNDFSLLAFY
+85 YKLSTDDFSLLSFY

-212 VLISRNGKGYLLTQC
+212 VLVSRNGKGYLLTQC

-247 RVFSLNSYLPLLGE
+247 RVFSLNNYLPLLGE

-278 NGIWT
+278 NGVWT

-592 NYMISSDFHKK
+592 I
-603 YNDYT
+603 T
-608 NDRLQEYANSHNNV
+608 
-622 SYIDRNIPL
+622 
-631 KVGGGKYR
+631 
-639 MTDDHEIPLFYD
+639 
-651 PTHYTVTGGKVVGKY
+651 
-666 ILDEVLKN
+666 

>member
-1 MYPRNLLKFAHNHLK
+1 MSVKAQRA
-16 IIKKLITMKDIR
+16 
-28 HDIDGLKGIAILA
+28 DIDGLKGIAILA

-85 YKLSNNDFSLLAFY
+85 YKLSTDDFSLLSFY

-212 VLISRNGKGYLLTQC
+212 VLVSRNGKGYLLTQC

-247 RVFSLNSYLPLLGE
+247 RVFSLNNYLPLLGE

-278 NGIWT
+278 NGVWT

-592 NYMISSDFHKK
+592 NYMISSDFNKK

>member
-1 MYPRNLLKFAHNHLK
+1 MTDK
-16 IIKKLITMKDIR
+16 R

-85 YKLSNNDFSLLAFY
+85 YRLSNNDFSLLSFY

-212 VLISRNGKGYLLTQC
+212 VIVSRNGKGYLLTQC

-247 RVFSLNSYLPLLGE
+247 RVFSLNTYLPLLGE

-314 LGKSSYSLYLW
+314 LGRCSYSLYLW

-330 VFALRCGLNES
+330 VFALRCGYTDTVLSCSIVILVILIFTALS
-341 YINYVIVFVL
+341 YIFTEKRKVDYRLTLTLFLLCFVAYYHFHKNFGNNYLSNFIIEQPQDMVL
-351 LGLLNLMS
+351 
-359 YLLVEKHKLNYKTVA
+359 
-374 ILYFCCFSSYIY
+374 
-386 FKSGPKDTYIF
+386 P
-397 QFEIKQPAEIGLSKE
+397 KE
-412 YQPSVV
+412 YTPSIAFKEGNEIV
-418 DTVGTQSLWHYGEQ
+418 WHYGLQTETP
-432 KEIPHIMIV
+432 KIFFV
-441 GDSNALQ
+441 GDSNLIQ
-448 YRYFFKFCTKIPT
+448 YDYYLKNINKRSVYVL
-461 YEIAKSAI
+461 EHAAM
-469 MAYGKEF
+469 MAYGSYFTNLKTIFFNTLEDKETF
-476 ASFSQGYY
+476 YKLYKETLNKLSDGNKVVLCGRWDILYRSYCTENNLQLNQTSLQKYTDAVISD
-484 VPLNERQD
+484 LNEQISLHP
-492 FYNLYKKT
+492 NLK
-500 LSTLND
+500 
-506 GDKVILSS
+506 
-514 RWTTQ
+514 
-519 YKNYLKEKNLLASD
+519 
-533 KTYSKYMDDI
+533 
-543 IKDIDEQIKK
+543 
-553 YPKLHFYI
+553 FYI
-561 IGTAFCPSWEYINR
+561 VGCSFVPNKTAVIWTKVNLSE
-575 TQLDLK
+575 
-581 DSFLEPLMSKK
+581 SFLEKFINLELFRRTVDFERNHTAIINNKLISYCK
-592 NYMISSDFHKK
+592 NSS
-603 YNDYT
+603 
-608 NDRLQEYANSHNNV
+608 NV
-622 SYIDRNIPL
+622 EFIDRNIPL
-631 KVGGGKYR
+631 ARDEAKYSLFKDN
-639 MTDDHEIPLFYD
+639 TGIFEDPL
-651 PTHYTVTGGKVVGKY
+651 HYTKIGGTVIGQY
-666 ILDEVLKN
+666 IIENICTE

>member
-1 MYPRNLLKFAHNHLK
+1 
-16 IIKKLITMKDIR
+16 MKDIR

-41 VVFYHLFDLL
+41 VVFYHFFDLL

-59 TLFDGGFLGVDIFF
+59 TLFDGRFLGVDIFF

-85 YKLSNNDFSLLAFY
+85 YRLSNNDFSLLSFY

-212 VLISRNGKGYLLTQC
+212 VIVSRNGKGYLLTQC

-247 RVFSLNSYLPLLGE
+247 RVFSLNTYLPLLGE

-299 SHNKNSVLRLPPLTL
+299 AHNKNSVLRLPPLTL
-314 LGKSSYSLYLW
+314 LGRCSYSLYLW

-330 VFALRCGLNES
+330 VFALRCGYTDTVLSCSIVILVILIFTALS
-341 YINYVIVFVL
+341 YIFTEKRKVDYRLTLTLFLLCFVAYYHFHKNFGNNYLSNFIIEQPQDMVL
-351 LGLLNLMS
+351 
-359 YLLVEKHKLNYKTVA
+359 
-374 ILYFCCFSSYIY
+374 
-386 FKSGPKDTYIF
+386 P
-397 QFEIKQPAEIGLSKE
+397 KE
-412 YQPSVV
+412 YTPSIAFKEGNEIV
-418 DTVGTQSLWHYGEQ
+418 WHYGLQTETP
-432 KEIPHIMIV
+432 KIFFV
-441 GDSNALQ
+441 GDSNLIQ
-448 YRYFFKFCTKIPT
+448 YDYYLKNINKRSVYVL
-461 YEIAKSAI
+461 EHAAM
-469 MAYGKEF
+469 MAYGSYFTNLKTIFFNTLEDKETF
-476 ASFSQGYY
+476 YKLYKETLNKLSDGNKVVLCGRWDILYRSYCTENNLQLNQTSLQKYTDAVISD
-484 VPLNERQD
+484 LNEQISLHP
-492 FYNLYKKT
+492 NLK
-500 LSTLND
+500 
-506 GDKVILSS
+506 
-514 RWTTQ
+514 
-519 YKNYLKEKNLLASD
+519 
-533 KTYSKYMDDI
+533 
-543 IKDIDEQIKK
+543 
-553 YPKLHFYI
+553 FYI
-561 IGTAFCPSWEYINR
+561 VGCSFVPNKTAVIWTKVNLSE
-575 TQLDLK
+575 
-581 DSFLEPLMSKK
+581 SFLEKFINLELFRRTVDFERNHTAIINSKLISYCK
-592 NYMISSDFHKK
+592 NSS
-603 YNDYT
+603 
-608 NDRLQEYANSHNNV
+608 NV
-622 SYIDRNIPL
+622 EFIDRNIPL
-631 KVGGGKYR
+631 ARDEAKYSLFKDN
-639 MTDDHEIPLFYD
+639 TGIFEDPL
-651 PTHYTVTGGKVVGKY
+651 HYTKIGGTVIGQY
-666 ILDEVLKN
+666 IIENICTE

>member
-1 MYPRNLLKFAHNHLK
+1 
-16 IIKKLITMKDIR
+16 MKDIR

-85 YKLSNNDFSLLAFY
+85 YKLSTDDFSLLAFY

-119 VGYFLL
+119 IGYFLL
-125 FPMVYR
+125 FPEVYK

-198 LAVTVVFILLTVTS
+198 LAVTIVFILLTVTS
-212 VLISRNGKGYLLTQC
+212 VIVSRNGKGYLLTQC

-247 RVFSLNSYLPLLGE
+247 RVFSLNTYLPLLGE

-314 LGKSSYSLYLW
+314 LGRCSYSLYLW

-330 VFALRCGLNES
+330 VFALRCGYTDTVLSCSIVILVILIFTALS
-341 YINYVIVFVL
+341 YIFTEKRKVDYRLTLTLFLLCFVANYHFHKNFGNNYLSNFIIEQPQDMVL
-351 LGLLNLMS
+351 
-359 YLLVEKHKLNYKTVA
+359 
-374 ILYFCCFSSYIY
+374 
-386 FKSGPKDTYIF
+386 P
-397 QFEIKQPAEIGLSKE
+397 KE
-412 YQPSVV
+412 YTPSIAFKEGNEIV
-418 DTVGTQSLWHYGEQ
+418 WHYGLQTETP
-432 KEIPHIMIV
+432 KIFFV
-441 GDSNALQ
+441 GDSNLIQ
-448 YRYFFKFCTKIPT
+448 YDYYLKNINKRSVYVL
-461 YEIAKSAI
+461 EHAAM
-469 MAYGKEF
+469 MAYGSYFTNLKTIFFNTLEDKETF
-476 ASFSQGYY
+476 HKLYKETLNKLSDGNKVVLCGRWDILYRSYCTENNLQLNQTSLQKYTDAVISD
-484 VPLNERQD
+484 LNEQISLHP
-492 FYNLYKKT
+492 NLK
-500 LSTLND
+500 
-506 GDKVILSS
+506 
-514 RWTTQ
+514 
-519 YKNYLKEKNLLASD
+519 
-533 KTYSKYMDDI
+533 
-543 IKDIDEQIKK
+543 
-553 YPKLHFYI
+553 FYI
-561 IGTAFCPSWEYINR
+561 VGCSFVPNKTAVIWTKVNLSE
-575 TQLDLK
+575 
-581 DSFLEPLMSKK
+581 SFLEKFINLELFRRTVDFERNHTAIINSKLISYCK
-592 NYMISSDFHKK
+592 NSS
-603 YNDYT
+603 
-608 NDRLQEYANSHNNV
+608 NV
-622 SYIDRNIPL
+622 EFIDRNIPL
-631 KVGGGKYR
+631 ARDEAKYSLFKDN
-639 MTDDHEIPLFYD
+639 TGIFEDPL
-651 PTHYTVTGGKVVGKY
+651 HYTKIGGTVIGQY
-666 ILDEVLKN
+666 IIENICTE